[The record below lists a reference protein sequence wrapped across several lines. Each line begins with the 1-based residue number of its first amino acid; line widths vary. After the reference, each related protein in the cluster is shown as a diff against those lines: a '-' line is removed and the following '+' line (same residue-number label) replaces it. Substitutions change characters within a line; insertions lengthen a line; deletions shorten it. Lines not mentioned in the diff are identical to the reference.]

1 MFVFVFKVT
10 CPDPE
15 LTNATVILTNTQ
27 NGPYVNGSW
36 IIFNCDTGYTPT
48 GDRISFCKGSGNWDP
63 IDPICTGQ
71 NLIQDILPLCL
82 PFIC

>member
-48 GDRISFCKGSGNWDP
+48 GDRISICKGSGNWDP
-63 IDPICTGQ
+63 VDLICTGQ
-71 NLIQDILPLCL
+71 TLIQGILPLCL